1 MASRRLALNLSQGLR
16 GRAAGLA
23 VPRRGLATPH
33 HAPGITTQT
42 TTLKNG
48 LTVSPLP
55 RPSPRAPIDQPSLS
69 RSPRNTRPTPR
80 PRPSACGSTPAP
92 AQRLTRQM
100 APRTFSSISP
110 SRYAPVPPPVPLRR
124 NHPADSPRRA
134 PRGGH
139 SSSWSSRSRTWA
151 PTSTPT
157 PRFVRPPA
165 PVPGPARDPLLTPQP
180 ARKHRLLRQG
190 PERGRPPVR
199 RHPARHSA
207 KLQARGVGH

>member
-1 MASRRLALNLSQGLR
+1 MTLILAAQGALARAVPSLAWEVRQNHLVFWLDDPDLTDLEASPQTAHSTLLPPPPQSSAMASRRLALNLSQGLR

-48 LTVSPLP
+48 LTVSPPLP
-55 RPSPRAPIDQPSLS
+55 RIPRAPIDQPSTS
-69 RSPRNTRPTPR
+69 RSPRNTPPTPR

-124 NHPADSPRRA
+124 NRPR
-134 PRGGH
+134 
-139 SSSWSSRSRTWA
+139 
-151 PTSTPT
+151 
-157 PRFVRPPA
+157 
-165 PVPGPARDPLLTPQP
+165 
-180 ARKHRLLRQG
+180 
-190 PERGRPPVR
+190 
-199 RHPARHSA
+199 
-207 KLQARGVGH
+207 

>member
-110 SRYAPVPPPVPLRR
+110 SRYAPVPPPPYLCAGTTPLTLRVG
-124 NHPADSPRRA
+124 HPEADTA
-134 PRGGH
+134 AAG
-139 SSSWSSRSRTWA
+139 
-151 PTSTPT
+151 
-157 PRFVRPPA
+157 
-165 PVPGPARDPLLTPQP
+165 ARD
-180 ARKHRLLRQG
+180 REH
-190 PERGRPPVR
+190 GRPPQR
-199 RHPARHSA
+199 LHLGSSGPRPPSPAPPA
-207 KLQARGVGH
+207 TPY

>member
-48 LTVSPLP
+48 LTVSAP
-55 RPSPRAPIDQPSLS
+55 PSSNSRAPIDQPSLS
-69 RSPRNTRPTPR
+69 RSPRNIPPTPR
-80 PRPSACGSTPAP
+80 LPPSACGSTLAP

-110 SRYAPVPPPVPLRR
+110 SRCAPVPPVPLRR
-124 NHPADSPRRA
+124 NRPADHHDP
-134 PRGGH
+134 GH
-139 SSSWSSRSRTWA
+139 PEADTA
-151 PTSTPT
+151 
-157 PRFVRPPA
+157 A
-165 PVPGPARDPLLTPQP
+165 AGARD
-180 ARKHRLLRQG
+180 REH
-190 PERGRPPVR
+190 GRPPQR
-199 RHPARHSA
+199 LYLGSSGPRPRLRPPTNTPASA
-207 KLQARGVGH
+207 KTPSTSPRP